1 MFMASIP
8 VACVAAEVEPRAR
21 QSGYPDPFAARMG
34 GRIKRALGDAFGLTH
49 FGVNLTTLAPGGI
62 SAVRHAHATQDEFV
76 YILEGTAVLI
86 TEGSETI
93 LKSGMCAG
101 FKAGTGNAHR
111 LVNRRTK
118 DVVYLEIGDRAPGD
132 RIVYPDDD
140 LAAMAGADGKLIFA
154 HKDGRLY

>member
-1 MFMASIP
+1 MASIP
-8 VACVAAEVEPRAR
+8 LASVAAEVEPRAD
-21 QSGYPDPFAARMG
+21 QSRYPDPFAARMG
-34 GRIKRALGDAFGLTH
+34 GRIKRALGEVFGLTR
-49 FGVNLTTLAPGGI
+49 FGVNLTTLSPGGI

-86 TEGSETI
+86 TEEGETI

-118 DVVYLEIGDRAPGD
+118 DVVYLEIGDRTPGD
-132 RIVYPDDD
+132 RILYPDDD
-140 LAAMAGADGKLIFA
+140 LVALAGADGKLIFA